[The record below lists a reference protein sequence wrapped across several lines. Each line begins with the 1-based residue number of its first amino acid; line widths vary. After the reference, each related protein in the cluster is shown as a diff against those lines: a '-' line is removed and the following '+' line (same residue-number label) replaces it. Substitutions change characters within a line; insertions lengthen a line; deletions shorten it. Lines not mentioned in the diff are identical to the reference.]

1 VSKIC
6 VIPKSHSNHIT
17 FTIIALML
25 HVWQFLFMGHK
36 LNLHTSFT
44 TNHPPPPKSAQY

>member
-1 VSKIC
+1 
-6 VIPKSHSNHIT
+6 
-17 FTIIALML
+17 
-25 HVWQFLFMGHK
+25 MGHK